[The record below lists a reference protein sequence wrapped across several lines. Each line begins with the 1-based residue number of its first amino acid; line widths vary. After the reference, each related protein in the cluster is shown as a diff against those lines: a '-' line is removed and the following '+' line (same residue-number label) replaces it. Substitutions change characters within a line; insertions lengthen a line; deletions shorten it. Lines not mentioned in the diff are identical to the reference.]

1 METQL
6 QNAITKDATQK
17 ANQDLLLSGPAQSTT
32 CTPVSGGSSQNLSQS
47 TGTYSCIAVYQT
59 NSDGTQS
66 GYNYTGT
73 INFDTGDE
81 TWQLG
86 NGG

>member
-1 METQL
+1 
-6 QNAITKDATQK
+6 
-17 ANQDLLLSGPAQSTT
+17 
-32 CTPVSGGSSQNLSQS
+32 VSGGSSQNLGQS

-59 NSDGTQS
+59 NIDGTQS
-66 GYNYTGT
+66 GYRYTGT

>member
-1 METQL
+1 M
-6 QNAITKDATQK
+6 N
-17 ANQDLLLSGPAQSTT
+17 GPAQSTT

-59 NSDGTQS
+59 NADGTQS

-73 INFDTGDE
+73 INFDTGSE